1 MDDLEFK
8 RYISNI
14 ANLGDAKQ
22 TGLYVFDILDK
33 FKLSSNNKFL
43 IEDITDL
50 YVNFISS
57 LEQLEDNQYEIL
69 ENYVSM
75 QLLGIDTIE
84 IRKEKIKEVTKEDL
98 IKIAKKIKIDTIY
111 LLKGETKHEKN

>member
-57 LEQLEDNQYEIL
+57 LEQLEEYKTPFLKSLKEEEI
-69 ENYVSM
+69 
-75 QLLGIDTIE
+75 
-84 IRKEKIKEVTKEDL
+84 
-98 IKIAKKIKIDTIY
+98 
-111 LLKGETKHEKN
+111 

>member
-14 ANLGDAKQ
+14 VNLGDVKQ
-22 TGLYVFDILDK
+22 TGLYVFDALDN

-50 YVNFISS
+50 YMNFISS
-57 LEQLEDNQYEIL
+57 LEQLEEYKTPFL
-69 ENYVSM
+69 
-75 QLLGIDTIE
+75 
-84 IRKEKIKEVTKEDL
+84 
-98 IKIAKKIKIDTIY
+98 
-111 LLKGETKHEKN
+111 

>member
-50 YVNFISS
+50 YVNFVYLQILLATRHFSTIFVKLSS
-57 LEQLEDNQYEIL
+57 LDVFNGIFKKNLIL
-69 ENYVSM
+69 
-75 QLLGIDTIE
+75 
-84 IRKEKIKEVTKEDL
+84 K
-98 IKIAKKIKIDTIY
+98 
-111 LLKGETKHEKN
+111 